1 MTADSLWNLFCKTGL
16 PVCYT
21 LYRHIKEAEERR
33 EVNQVVK
40 SA

>member
-1 MTADSLWNLFCKTGL
+1 MTAKSLWNLFCKTGL

-21 LYRHIKEAEERR
+21 LYCRIKQEEESREA
-33 EVNQVVK
+33 NQEIK